1 MKVARNILYWKKVT
15 RNIFYWKEVT
25 WNILYWKKITFTW
38 SLFVVWV
45 TLWLSVLA
53 LHVYCPVSVEPE
65 VVLQRLFRCHR
76 GLAHDTFV
84 TLTFVLSFFILFWFL
99 NSHKSLDFGRHFCE
113 INTQN
118 QELAEKLSMVRLRC
132 DFQLFVSVVR
142 IKRHLAP

>member
-38 SLFVVWV
+38 SLFVVSV

-65 VVLQRLFRCHR
+65 VVLQRLF
-76 GLAHDTFV
+76 
-84 TLTFVLSFFILFWFL
+84 
-99 NSHKSLDFGRHFCE
+99 
-113 INTQN
+113 
-118 QELAEKLSMVRLRC
+118 
-132 DFQLFVSVVR
+132 
-142 IKRHLAP
+142 